1 MSDRKD
7 MTLGEA
13 IDIHTQFIIAVA
25 SKDERMKKDL
35 KEKVTKN
42 EQ

>member
-13 IDIHTQFIIAVA
+13 IDIHTQFYIAVLT
-25 SKDERMKKDL
+25 KDERMKKDL